1 MSIEYNVIGR
11 HIRAARKEQKMTQET
26 VAEKLGISVVHFG
39 KVERGDRP
47 INLQRLSEISLL
59 LNTPLEKL
67 VEGAVPIEGE
77 ISTHMSSSE
86 NMDYLDSIRTIA
98 KGCSKEAMRLM
109 LQLCIAV
116 AENDKSRRSV

>member
-26 VAEKLGISVVHFG
+26 VAEKLGMSVAHFG

-47 INLQRLSEISLL
+47 VNLQRLSEISLL

-67 VEGAVPIEGE
+67 VEGAVSVESDVSARMI
-77 ISTHMSSSE
+77 SSE
-86 NMDYLDSIRTIA
+86 NVDFLDSIRTIA
-98 KGCSKEAMRLM
+98 KGCSKEAIRLM

-116 AENDKSRRSV
+116 AEDDKSRRSV